1 MHPVWSSIRYLVPLV
16 SVVAWF
22 MVKTLPLIVVVMGI
36 IVSLAVFSVIHM
48 LFAFMG
54 SLKVVVMILSMGTFI
69 AFLAGLPAIAWGG
82 VLSVVKYL

>member
-1 MHPVWSSIRYLVPLV
+1 MGV
-16 SVVAWF
+16 
-22 MVKTLPLIVVVMGI
+22 MVRMLLFIVVVMGM
-36 IVSLAVFSVIHM
+36 IVPVVVFSVIHM